1 MTLLLMLSFVFTGT
15 GLAQEILLAPS
26 TNPGAPPVEH
36 RDDGGEW
43 IKYWQDGI
51 NDNALGLG
59 GDDVTQWFA
68 AIRWMPADLGA
79 YEGYQVTRIRVFMN
93 SEPANAFATI
103 WQGDLD
109 NPEVMVSQEFIP
121 VEEDWAEAELLT
133 PYTIDISQELW
144 IGWEMG
150 DLGDGN
156 FPAAFEIPMD
166 DANDG
171 LADLLQFG
179 ENPWNF
185 GSALGFPANWNI
197 EAYVIPGG
205 EPDPTYTVTFHVE
218 DEDGNDIDDASIVLG
233 PFEGGPGEYVFEGAP
248 AGVHAY
254 EVTATG
260 YHTVTGEVEVVDED
274 VDVHITMTEAETEMF
289 SVTFNV
295 DMTDAEGFDHTEHHV
310 FVTGNFADWAVPGEE
325 GSIHLELVEN
335 DVAKD
340 EHPPYTLYENFDD
353 FEDWTTDLSPWIT
366 IQVTE
371 GPTWGVGDFDF
382 PGEGEEWAWMAFNPA
397 LTDPPV
403 DEERPPIDGE
413 RYGIAIQYMDFDD
426 DKWLISP
433 EVSINETSELSFWG
447 RSHTHAYGAERI
459 IVAVSTSGTDP
470 MDFMPISDPPYIEV
484 PTEWTEYTFD
494 LSDYDGQTI
503 HFAINYV
510 SEDAFI
516 FMIDAIELTAEVE
529 DDDDNG
535 DNGDDPEELIYTATV
550 DIAEGQLL
558 YKYAS
563 DAFGDGWDGAEWE
576 GDPNREVM
584 VDADLV
590 LHDIWAEYDEDDD
603 TSIPVVKDGQF
614 VVYPNPASSVL
625 NIRANSEILN
635 VTVYD
640 ITGRSLIQQTDDIV
654 NVSNLPNGLYI
665 IQVETID
672 GVEAHRFHVAR

>member
-1 MTLLLMLSFVFTGT
+1 MRKTLQSMTLLLMLSFVFTGT

-36 RDDGGEW
+36 KEDGGEW

-59 GDDVTQWFA
+59 GDGAQWFA
-68 AIRWMPADLGA
+68 AIRWMPEDLGA
-79 YEGYQVTRIRVFMN
+79 YAGYQVTRIRVFMN
-93 SEPANAFATI
+93 DEPANAFAMV

-144 IGWEMG
+144 VGWEIG
-150 DLGDGN
+150 DMGDGN
-156 FPAAFEIPMD
+156 FPAAFEIPDD
-166 DANDG
+166 DAYAG

-179 ENPWNF
+179 TNPWNF
-185 GSALGFPANWNI
+185 ASALGFPAHWNI
-197 EAYVIPGG
+197 EAYVIPGD

-218 DEDGNDIDDASIVLG
+218 DEDGNDIDNASIVLG
-233 PFEGGPGEYVFEGAP
+233 PFEGGPGEYVFDGAP

-254 EVTATG
+254 TVTAPG
-260 YHTVTGEVEVVDED
+260 YLTVTGEVEVVDED
-274 VDVHITMTEAETEMF
+274 ITVDIVMEETELEMY

-295 DMTDAEGFDHTEHHV
+295 DMTGVEDFDYTEHHV
-310 FVTGNFADWAVPGEE
+310 FMTGTFTGWAEPGQE
-325 GSIHLELVEN
+325 GSIQMELVEN
-335 DVAKD
+335 DGAKD
-340 EHPPYTLYENFDD
+340 APPYTLYENFDD
-353 FEDWTTDLSPWIT
+353 FEDFTTDLSPWIT
-366 IQVTE
+366 IQTTE

-382 PGEGEEWAWMAFNPA
+382 PGEGDEWAWMAFNPA
-397 LTDPPV
+397 LTDPPI
-403 DEERPPIDGE
+403 DEERPPIDGV

-459 IVAVSTSGTDP
+459 IVAVSTGGTDP

-494 LSDYDGQTI
+494 LSGYAGQTI

-516 FMIDAIELTAEVE
+516 FMIDAISLTADV
-529 DDDDNG
+529 
-535 DNGDDPEELIYTATV
+535 DPDPDPDPDPDQLIYTATV
-550 DIAEGQLL
+550 DVPEGVAE
-558 YKYAS
+558 YKYFS
-563 DAFGDGWDGAEWE
+563 NAFGDGWAGGEWE
-576 GDPNREVM
+576 GDPNREILVEGDM
-584 VDADLV
+584 VV
-590 LHDIWAEYDEDDD
+590 NDIWGDIPN
-603 TSIPVVKDGQF
+603 SIVEVVEENIF
-614 VVYPNPASSVL
+614 SVYPNPASTVL
-625 NIRANSEILN
+625 NIRTNSQIQN
-635 VTVYD
+635 VAVYD
-640 ITGRSLIQQTDDIV
+640 ITGRIVLQQTEDVV
-654 NVSNLPNGLYI
+654 NVSGLRNGLYI
-665 IQVETID
+665 IQVNTTD
-672 GVEAHRFHVAR
+672 GVESHRFHVVK